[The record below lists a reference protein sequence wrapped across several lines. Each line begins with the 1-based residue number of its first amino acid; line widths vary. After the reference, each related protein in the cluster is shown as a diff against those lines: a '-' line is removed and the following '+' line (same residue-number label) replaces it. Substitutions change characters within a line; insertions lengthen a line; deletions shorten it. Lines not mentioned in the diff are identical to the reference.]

1 VRRPD
6 RHLSKSNRRPIVV
19 VKTMVKS
26 ERGSVRHI
34 IIDGYNVIRAD
45 PRLQWLEQGSMQHA
59 RNVLVQTLASS
70 PRLVNDDIV
79 VVFDG
84 RGGTRAHVHSH
95 KMGRIMTLYS
105 ARGQSADDVIVSHAQ
120 ELARVGRV
128 VVVSNDVEV
137 REHCR
142 AAGCEISASEN
153 LLGQIP
159 GRPRMVQPR
168 EWAHEPTLSTEK
180 RGNPRKASKKAR
192 KNRDIRF

>member
-6 RHLSKSNRRPIVV
+6 LHLSKSNRRPIVV

-45 PRLQWLEQGSMQHA
+45 PRLQWLEQGSMEHA

-168 EWAHEPTLSTEK
+168 V
-180 RGNPRKASKKAR
+180 GAR
-192 KNRDIRF
+192 ANALDREARQSSQGLQEGAQES